1 MIDLHGSEQRAALYG
16 TVKQDGDLF
25 YGKSA
30 SGEMVYWDGKGRTYY
45 DTPPKFERIG
55 NIDMVGVGQG
65 LYKLR
70 RPSPLMPYTVSKD
83 EIFYNDKLTL
93 INDIIILNDG
103 NSTVLKPQWYFGHKV
118 QIVARKD
125 GRKLYWWVSLAE
137 GLTDEYT
144 TSVIGGSCRPY
155 WKDAKM
161 INFATGRM
169 EYLSQEWVKQQRWR
183 KAFEE
188 LRSQVLQKRNNWYIS
203 KEMEQAYLDRRIR
216 GRC

>member
-1 MIDLHGSEQRAALYG
+1 MIDLHGSDQRAALYG

-55 NIDMVGVGQG
+55 NLDMVRVGQG
-65 LYKLR
+65 MYKLR
-70 RPSPLMPYTVSKD
+70 RPSLLMPYTVRKD
-83 EIFYNDKLTL
+83 EIFYNDKLTV

-103 NSTVLKPQWYFGHKV
+103 NSTVLKLQWYFGHKV
-118 QIVARKD
+118 QIVTRKD
-125 GRKLYWWVSLAE
+125 GRKLYRWVSLAE

-144 TSVIGGSCRPY
+144 TSVISGSCRPY
-155 WKDAKM
+155 WTDAKM
-161 INFATGRM
+161 INAATGRM
-169 EYLSQEWVKQQRWR
+169 EYLSPEWVKQQRWR

-188 LRSQVLQKRNNWYIS
+188 LRSQVSQKRNNWYIS